1 MTLRRW
7 LGTVGWV
14 CIFLLSGPQDSESA
28 KASTP
33 STLIYVANEHSS
45 TVSVIRSSDNKVIAT
60 IAVEGSPLSVGVMP
74 DISKV
79 YVGVVKRGISVIGT
93 ADCKIRT
100 TVKVGDHPVSLAIT
114 PDGSKLY
121 SLNIKDQQAIISVI
135 ETRRDRIIDSF
146 PIELQ
151 CSL

>member
-14 CIFLLSGPQDSESA
+14 CIFLLSRPQDSESA

-79 YVGVVKRGISVIGT
+79 YVGVVKRGISIIGT